1 MISALKHVACMT
13 EALNNTGSNIEGSKG
28 SIHPD
33 LTSAFVDTSMYRGGG
48 GGCLVGCELARGGVG
63 AATCGAHHLDWQ
75 RKGGG

>member
-48 GGCLVGCELARGGVG
+48 VCVGGGAGGGGGGG
-63 AATCGAHHLDWQ
+63 AVTCGAHYLDWQ

>member
-48 GGCLVGCELARGGVG
+48 GGIYGWVGTNKGGRGG
-63 AATCGAHHLDWQ
+63 THL
-75 RKGGG
+75 RRSSS